1 MHWNLTGN
9 DQLLEF
15 VELHKIQDNI
25 LTEKEIAIFINDFQ
39 ISKNIL
45 AWNLICNPTLSHE
58 SLLANNKNSLHK
70 SPNPVEHQWDIL
82 GLSSEIPL

>member
-45 AWNLICNPTLSHE
+45 A
-58 SLLANNKNSLHK
+58 
-70 SPNPVEHQWDIL
+70 
-82 GLSSEIPL
+82 